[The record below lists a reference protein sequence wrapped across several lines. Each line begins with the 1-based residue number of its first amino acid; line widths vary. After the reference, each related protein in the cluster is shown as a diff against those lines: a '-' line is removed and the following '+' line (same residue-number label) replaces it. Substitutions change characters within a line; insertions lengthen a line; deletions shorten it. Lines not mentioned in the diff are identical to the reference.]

1 MHHDTQHRLQ
11 LVTETDVYSIQLA
24 ANIVWF
30 RQKILVR
37 FAQL

>member
-24 ANIVWF
+24 ANIV
-30 RQKILVR
+30 
-37 FAQL
+37 